1 MRLAVRPARRPARA
15 PQAVLA
21 LAALAGALAAS
32 AAATQEVAR
41 IDDAPV
47 QGRDIG
53 LGEEP
58 ATLPAAANALRQRAM
73 RSALTWFVAE
83 QKLAATEADIEA
95 YAKWNEEFMRRD
107 KQRRARR
114 VQAIEAELAK
124 PGLAQERRE
133 QLQRER
139 EVFRQAAARDAE
151 REAAARDPGARQR
164 VWGPW
169 ITSFKA
175 NRALYEKY
183 GGRVGLTK
191 FGPEPI
197 GALEAL
203 LREREKAGA
212 LRIFDEALAREFWG
226 WYAVQ
231 PRRPAK
237 PEEIDFTYYWL
248 KPFDD
253 LHGPRR

>member
-1 MRLAVRPARRPARA
+1 MRRR
-15 PQAVLA
+15 A
-21 LAALAGALAAS
+21 LLEAGMLVLAGALAAS
-32 AAATQEVAR
+32 VAAAQELAR
-41 IDDAPV
+41 IDDVPV
-47 QGRDIG
+47 LARDIG
-53 LGEEP
+53 LDEP

-73 RSALTWFVAE
+73 KSALQWFVAE
-83 QKLAATEADIEA
+83 HKLAATAADIEA
-95 YAKWNEEFMRRD
+95 YAKWNEEFLRRD
-107 KQRRARR
+107 KQRRAQRL
-114 VQAIEAELAK
+114 AGIEAALAK
-124 PGLAQERRE
+124 PGLASAQRE
-133 QLQRER
+133 QLERER
-139 EVFRQAAARDAE
+139 DTYRQVAARDAE
-151 REAAARDPGARQR
+151 REAAARDPDSRRR

-175 NRALYEKY
+175 NRALYETY

-197 GALEAL
+197 GALETL

-212 LRIFDEALAREFWG
+212 LRIFDETLAREFWA

-248 KPFDD
+248 KPFDE
-253 LHGPRR
+253 LQRPRR

>member
-1 MRLAVRPARRPARA
+1 VAA
-15 PQAVLA
+15 LA
-21 LAALAGALAAS
+21 LAAALAAG
-32 AAATQEVAR
+32 AARADEVAR

-47 QGRDIG
+47 FARDIG

-73 RSALTWFVAE
+73 KSALTWFVAE
-83 QKLAATEADIEA
+83 RKLAATEADIEA
-95 YAKWNEEFMRRD
+95 YAKWNEEFLRRD
-107 KQRRARR
+107 MQRRATRLR
-114 VQAIEAELAK
+114 AIEAELAK
-124 PGLAQERRE
+124 PGIARERRE

-139 EVFRQAAARDAE
+139 EVFRQVAAHDAE
-151 REAAARDPGARQR
+151 RAAAARDPGARQR

-203 LREREKAGA
+203 LREREAAGA
-212 LRIFDEALAREFWG
+212 LRILDEALAREFWG

-231 PRRPAK
+231 PRRPAR

-253 LHGPRR
+253 LHGSRR